1 MKVRNF
7 DMIHGSIPRPEH
19 PNPEWERA
27 SFVNLN
33 GEWEFEIDSASSGI
47 DRALHTKEHLSGKIT
62 LPFCPE
68 SPLSGVGNRDFM
80 AAVWYKRSIKITA
93 EELEG
98 KRVILHFGAADYE
111 TRLWVNGKSVGMPHF
126 GGYTPFSYDITDFLS
141 TGENILTVLC
151 CDDTRSPKQPSGKQS
166 EAYDSYGCFYTRTTG
181 IWQTVFYEIVPE
193 NRLKRARFYP
203 DAENGT
209 LTVVAETLG
218 VGDLSASVF
227 YEGRLVGEAR
237 KANLSGSGTLEIAL
251 SETHLWELGFGRLY
265 DVVLRFGEDEV
276 KSYFGLRSIALSGRK
291 FLLNGKS
298 VFQRLVLDQGF
309 YADGI
314 YTAPTEEALVRDIQC
329 AMAAGFNG
337 ARLHEKVFEP
347 RYLYHADRLGF
358 MVWGEYPSWGYDHS
372 DIGNLYTFLPEWLDS
387 VTRDFNHPSVIG
399 WCPFNETWDV
409 GAQKKRVDP
418 ALLRIVYEETKRCDP
433 TRPCIDTS
441 GNFHAVT
448 DIYDVHDYGQDP
460 AAFRARYNEAYLSGT
475 VEENHHC
482 IGRQSWDGKLPL
494 FVSEYG
500 GIGFSLEKEGSA
512 WSYGQAAA
520 TVEEFYERYRGLTHA
535 LLDNPSVMGFCYT
548 QLTNVE
554 QEQNGL
560 YTYADRTPK
569 FDISVIAEINR
580 KRAAIEEE

>member
-1 MKVRNF
+1 MSKQA
-7 DMIHGSIPRPEH
+7 GIPRPEH
-19 PNPEWERA
+19 PNPQWER
-27 SFVNLN
+27 SCFYNLN
-33 GEWEFEIDSASSGI
+33 GEWEFEIDNGESGEARKLY
-47 DRALHTKEHLSGKIT
+47 DAPHLAGKIT
-62 LPFCPE
+62 VPFCPE
-68 SPLSGVGNRDFM
+68 STLSGVGNTDFM
-80 AAVWYKRSIKITA
+80 RAVWYRRTLSFTK

-98 KRVILHFGAADYE
+98 NRVILHFGAADYATRIWIDGKRVGE
-111 TRLWVNGKSVGMPHF
+111 THY
-126 GGYTPFSYDITDFLS
+126 GGYTPFSYDITEAIAE
-141 TGENILTVLC
+141 GENTLTVLC
-151 CDDTRSPKQPSGKQS
+151 LDDTRSPAQPSGKQS
-166 EAYDSYGCFYTRTTG
+166 EAYHSYGCFYTRTTG

-193 NRLKRARFYP
+193 NYLKRARFYP
-203 DAENGT
+203 DAANGT
-209 LTVVAETLG
+209 LTVTAELFG
-218 VGDLSASVF
+218 RGDLSVEVF
-227 YEGRLVGEAR
+227 YEGRCVGTAEKKNVATT
-237 KANLSGSGTLEIAL
+237 AAL
-251 SETHLWELGFGRLY
+251 SITLAERHLWELGCGRLY
-265 DVVLRFGEDEV
+265 DVILRFAGDEV
-276 KSYFGLRSIALSGRK
+276 KSYFGLRDIALEGKK
-291 FLLNGKS
+291 FLLNGRS

-314 YTAPTEEALVRDIQC
+314 YTAPTEAALIRDIQC
-329 AMAAGFNG
+329 AMEAGFNG

-372 DIGNLYTFLPEWLDS
+372 DIGKLSSFLPEWLDS

-418 ALLRIVYEETKRCDP
+418 ALLRIVYAETKRCDP

-460 AAFRARYNEAYLSGT
+460 AAFRARYDQAYLSGT

-482 IGRQSWDGKLPL
+482 VGRQSWDGKQPL

-500 GIGFSLEKEGSA
+500 GIGFCLQKEGDA

-520 TVEEFYERYRGLTHA
+520 TLDEFYERYRALTHA
-535 LLDNPSVMGFCYT
+535 LLDNPCIMGFCYT

-560 YTYADRTPK
+560 YTYADRAPK
-569 FDISVIAEINR
+569 FDMSIIAAINR
-580 KRAAIEEE
+580 KHAAIED